1 MLSTSSFQEHISSN
15 PPQKVL
21 SVDEFLSLR
30 REVLQMLK
38 QYDQPTAVVDDTAP
52 GEEVEAPPGEEPDEQ
67 PVIVSKYAQMISQLQ
82 LITEHVLTAYFM
94 LQRS

>member
-1 MLSTSSFQEHISSN
+1 
-15 PPQKVL
+15 VL

-38 QYDQPTAVVDDTAP
+38 QYDQPTTVADDSAP

-67 PVIVSKYAQMISQLQ
+67 PVIVSEYALLNYSSLLNML
-82 LITEHVLTAYFM
+82 LFLTVYFIP
-94 LQRS
+94 

>member
-1 MLSTSSFQEHISSN
+1 
-15 PPQKVL
+15 VL

-38 QYDQPTAVVDDTAP
+38 QYDQPTTVADDTAP

-67 PVIVSKYAQMISQLQ
+67 PVIVSKDSLMISQLQ
-82 LITEHVLTAYFM
+82 LIAEHVLTVYFI
-94 LQRS
+94 LWRKLIFIWVISLFLLPFH